1 MKITQPE
8 TKFTQ
13 LVSTA
18 ADTAAV
24 GSVPVSPLPLTGT
37 DGYVLTYVAANADL
51 ELLAPVGFANP
62 MTTPADIIVG
72 GTAGAP
78 TRLAKGTDGQVLTV
92 DPTTHLLL
100 WATPSGVPAGT
111 AGGDLSGTYPN
122 PAVAKINGVAVTGT
136 PSVGMVPTATSSSA
150 ATWQTPAADV
160 DTIHE
165 VVMAS
170 GGLTPPDPV
179 LTSDG
184 LDWTYSS

>member
-18 ADTAAV
+18 ADTASV

-37 DGYVLTYVAANADL
+37 DGYVLTYVAADGAL
-51 ELLAPVGFANP
+51 ELLPP
-62 MTTPADIIVG
+62 G
-72 GTAGAP
+72 GPPTGA
-78 TRLAKGTDGQVLTV
+78 A
-92 DPTTHLLL
+92 
-100 WATPSGVPAGT
+100 S
-111 AGGDLSGTYPN
+111 GDLSGTYPG
-122 PAVAKINGVAVTGT
+122 PTVAKINGIAVTGT

-165 VVMAS
+165 VVMVS